1 MIKIFAV
8 ALNQHDHNTYD
19 GVWHNE
25 RSRHTRFKHN
35 LPYNAEA
42 YGHKFDTGDARLIKE
57 FAKEYFKKPKEGVLS
72 FSMTVGGLKPIKE
85 ELFNTILK
93 GHEEILDFKPKTLWD
108 YYYKDNIY
116 YIDHHQKYIAWL
128 TKTTFSIFFIH
139 LVIKL
144 LKQ

>member
-35 LPYNAEA
+35 LPLNR
-42 YGHKFDTGDARLIKE
+42 GDTHLIKE
-57 FAKEYFKKPKEGVLS
+57 FAKEYFKKPREGVLS
-72 FSMTVGGLKPIKE
+72 FSMTVGGIRPIKE

-93 GHEEILDFKPKTLWD
+93 GHEEILDFKPKNLWD
-108 YYYKDNIY
+108 YYY
-116 YIDHHQKYIAWL
+116 L
-128 TKTTFSIFFIH
+128 
-139 LVIKL
+139 LV
-144 LKQ
+144 